1 MVAYAFVLTNHASA
15 MNASGVPVAMPA
27 QRYFWS
33 IFIYILHLSGIVPDK
48 TYCKYYDE
56 ADHVEC
62 HTGKY
67 DAKYSDSEIRHYIAV
82 VWSGGG
88 LFGSHAYHYT
98 GLSTYRTFIY
108 VLLVNCCIIN
118 KRPLRQVRL
127 SGWQPVVVSQCRDF
141 SRLTFS

>member
-1 MVAYAFVLTNHASA
+1 MTD
-15 MNASGVPVAMPA
+15 
-27 QRYFWS
+27 S
-33 IFIYILHLSGIVPDK
+33 IGMFELFHFHILHLSGIVPDK

-67 DAKYSDSEIRHYIAV
+67 DAKYSNGEWGHDTAIV
-82 VWSGGG
+82 DVLCGGG
-88 LFGSHAYHYT
+88 LFGSHVYHYT

-127 SGWQPVVVSQCRDF
+127 SGWQPVKPGCDG
-141 SRLTFS
+141 

>member
-27 QRYFWS
+27 QRYFRS
-33 IFIYILHLSGIVPDK
+33 IFISVSPIPYQ
-48 TYCKYYDE
+48 KYSKCNDSTE
-56 ADHVEC
+56 HIKC
-62 HTGKY
+62 HASKHNTE
-67 DAKYSDSEIRHYIAV
+67 DSDSEIRHYIAV

-108 VLLVNCCIIN
+108 VISDNCCIIN
-118 KRPLRQVRL
+118 KRPLRQV
-127 SGWQPVVVSQCRDF
+127 
-141 SRLTFS
+141 